1 MLENQFIKNF
11 HPARRRLISEITRFS
26 YVYIAKARIRSR
38 QQIYRP
44 ESMAVQNGNGNVI
57 GHRAQLFHH
66 SQQVARL
73 PTSGGQPLVA

>member
-1 MLENQFIKNF
+1 M
-11 HPARRRLISEITRFS
+11 
-26 YVYIAKARIRSR
+26 YIAKARIRTR

-66 SQQVARL
+66 SQHVARL